1 MRLSIVSAYYNKED
15 MTRDFLDN
23 LQKVSP
29 PDVEM
34 ILTNAGSQPI
44 DHPFVTKRVDLD
56 HNESFSNSMNAA
68 LKVATG
74 DYVCLL
80 GNDVFP
86 SEGWLEKLV
95 KLAED
100 TGAFITSPVND
111 KTPLH
116 MMQGKQFDTYFETD
130 MFPAVCWL
138 LSRECLDSIGLF
150 DERFLGGCYED
161 NDYARRVKDAGGK
174 IVVDKTTSVGHLLS
188 QTIAQ
193 FDIGALMQQNYD
205 RYHQKWS

>member
-1 MRLSIVSAYYNKED
+1 MLSIVSAYYQKED
-15 MTRDFLDN
+15 MTKDFLDN
-23 LQKVSP
+23 LQKVTS

-34 ILTNAGSQPI
+34 ILTNAGSTPI

-86 SEGWLEKLV
+86 AEGWLERLV
-95 KLAED
+95 ELAKSS
-100 TGAFITSPVND
+100 GAYITSPIND

-116 MMQGKQFDTYFETD
+116 QLAEGKQFDTFFETD
-130 MFPAVCWL
+130 FFPAVCWL
-138 LSRECLDSIGLF
+138 LSRECLDEVGLF
-150 DERFLGGCYED
+150 DEQFLLGCYED
-161 NDYARRVKDAGGK
+161 NDYARRVQQVGGK
-174 IVVDKTTSVGHLLS
+174 TVVDKTTCVNHLLS
-188 QTIAQ
+188 QTISM
-193 FDIGALMQQNYD
+193 FDVPKLMEQNYKL
-205 RYHQKWS
+205 YHQKWS

>member
-1 MRLSIVSAYYNKED
+1 MRISVVSAYYNKED

-23 LQKVSP
+23 LQKVTSN
-29 PDVEM
+29 VEM

-44 DHPFVTKRVDLD
+44 EHPFITKRVDLD

-68 LKVATG
+68 LKEATG

-86 SEGWLEKLV
+86 SEKWLERLV
-95 KLAED
+95 SLANQ
-100 TGAFITSPVND
+100 TGAFITAPVND

-130 MFPAVCWL
+130 FFPAICWVF
-138 LSRECLDSIGLF
+138 SRECLDRVGLF
-150 DERFLGGCYED
+150 DERFIGGCYED
-161 NDYARRVKDAGGK
+161 NDYARRVKNAGGK
-174 IVVDKTTSVGHLLS
+174 TVVDKTTSVSHLLS

-193 FDIGALMQQNYD
+193 FDIGKLMQENYD